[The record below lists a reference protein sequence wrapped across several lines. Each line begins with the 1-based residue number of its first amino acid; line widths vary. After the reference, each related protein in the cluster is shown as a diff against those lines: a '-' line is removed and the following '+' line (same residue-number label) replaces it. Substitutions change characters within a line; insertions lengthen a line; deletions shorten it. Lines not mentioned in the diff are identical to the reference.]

1 MFDRRW
7 VGKISPY
14 RATWA
19 ASLTVNIP
27 AALAQKFRRIFP
39 ILETKAINP
48 VQIVCPTRMINI
60 TKKTKNNLRMDAI
73 ACTISHKMLFKPWVG
88 PLKLQLH
95 VQFFKW
101 IKFLT
106 PRMHWCNAVSYTESE
121 FDFTVEKIML
131 NRILMQD
138 WGLRMQCPSFVQVQS
153 PWLRS
158 GILKLS
164 RLLCPILS
172 LCHTVWA
179 LYGTQNLELWGC
191 GAYGRRWM
199 PLGLPCGILSLS
211 GVSILRD
218 SQNICL
224 CRKKISHECMTQF

>member
-1 MFDRRW
+1 
-7 VGKISPY
+7 
-14 RATWA
+14 
-19 ASLTVNIP
+19 
-27 AALAQKFRRIFP
+27 
-39 ILETKAINP
+39 
-48 VQIVCPTRMINI
+48 MINI

-158 GILKLS
+158 GILKLA

-179 LYGTQNLELWGC
+179 YMGPKIWSSGVAEHMVDQECLLDYHVEFCRSAVWAFLGIPKIFASAGKRFPMSVRPSFRSKVKVAEPESGRACMGC
-191 GAYGRRWM
+191 GRSAY
-199 PLGLPCGILSLS
+199 LVLILSES
-211 GVSILRD
+211 A
-218 SQNICL
+218 
-224 CRKKISHECMTQF
+224 M